1 MYNKIN
7 TAVRIQ
13 PPNGATDGLFL
24 QDPIPG
30 IIINLMKPLTVPILF
45 IWVLACLLFS
55 YIEAARAADKTPYQ
69 SHFTILGLVIGDGT
83 SEDIFSRLG
92 PTIPIKD
99 DVNQLCYVSDKDETL
114 IIFTTESSQCTGFKM
129 MSQKM
134 KFYKWHFCEKSPL
147 VSKGLATVS
156 GIKLGISK
164 SRLKAILGTPRNESD
179 KNLDYVYEWQQK
191 QDPAETKSD
200 LQGSREAIDGPYRMV
215 KATIRAQFSDDRLI
229 SFDLSK
235 ISQ

>member
-1 MYNKIN
+1 MILYFTAGNKLNKQEQI
-7 TAVRIQ
+7 T
-13 PPNGATDGLFL
+13 L
-24 QDPIPG
+24 QGTMKLRTIPAL
-30 IIINLMKPLTVPILF
+30 IF
-45 IWVLACLLFS
+45 IVSACLVFS
-55 YIEAARAADKTPYQ
+55 FFIPARAADKTLDQ

-83 SEDIFSRLG
+83 SQDIFSRLG

-99 DVNQLCYVSDKDETL
+99 GVNQWCYVSDKDETL
-114 IIFTTESSQCTGFKM
+114 IIFTTERSQTTGFKM

-147 VSKGLATVS
+147 VSKHLATES
-156 GIKLGISK
+156 GINLGMSK

-191 QDPAETKSD
+191 MNLTEIES
-200 LQGSREAIDGPYRMV
+200 GSQNYGDVKNNPYWTV
-215 KATIRAQFSDDRLI
+215 KAKIRTEFSDTGLI

-235 ISQ
+235 IRQY